1 MKPAQPQSGPAGAC
15 PMVLLKV
22 ASANGHVALRVALQ
36 QALLCVWVSLAG
48 PLSRPHGGRSLSR
61 PREVGTRVKSRG
73 GSDPRGLE
81 GRGRGAVKPEGGRV
95 VPSGQDAPD
104 SGSQAR
110 ESAPSAFRRLQ
121 VGGVAACFMP
131 RPGPLKRDSCPKSQ
145 KGNPQALCRLPGS
158 ERPRGKDGPALAAVQ
173 APHAKTPEEGPQ
185 ASAPASCRETQQEK
199 AAGPLSG
206 QRENP
211 WPCSPLRDPARPL
224 QRKTPL
230 LLPCRRQE
238 PLVLPLPPDPGYRV
252 TAKDLDL
259 EKCAALL
266 WINKV
271 LRDDGAK
278 SQSSKMT

>member
-104 SGSQAR
+104 SGSQ
-110 ESAPSAFRRLQ
+110 
-121 VGGVAACFMP
+121 
-131 RPGPLKRDSCPKSQ
+131 RDSCPKSQ
-145 KGNPQALCRLPGS
+145 KENPQALCRLPGS

-271 LRDDGAK
+271 LRVYFRTQTAATLWGYV
-278 SQSSKMT
+278 Q